1 MTKICLT
8 IALTASLAS
17 EVAGQVKEREYR
29 GKTISEWLSTP
40 RQGTLSDEAKQAIL
54 EAGTNSLPFLIE
66 ATQGRLWRPDE
77 PNTELQVSN
86 WMQQVNRRWNA
97 IEALLV
103 LGHQA
108 APAIPELLRL
118 SKEAALEHQRGEYCH
133 PSTCRSQWRGALTS
147 IPSELFA
154 KARTRKLRKA
164 GESRKS
170 E

>member
-1 MTKICLT
+1 MTRICLT

-54 EAGTNSLPFLIE
+54 EAGTNSLPFLIH
-66 ATQGRLWRPDE
+66 ATQGRLWRADE
-77 PNTELQVSN
+77 PTTELQVSN

-97 IEALLV
+97 IEAFTV

-118 SKEAALEHQRGEYCH
+118 SKEAATEH
-133 PSTCRSQWRGALTS
+133 
-147 IPSELFA
+147 
-154 KARTRKLRKA
+154 
-164 GESRKS
+164 
-170 E
+170 